1 MIIRNK
7 AIESLMYYQTIAD
20 KIIPVKYK
28 GRPVDI
34 LIIQVYAP
42 TTAAD
47 DEEIEQFYVE
57 LDNIIKNHKKCRDM
71 LLVIGDYNAKIG
83 EGRDNKTVGPHG
95 LGTRNERGNRLIEF
109 ATKHKV
115 FITNTWFE
123 QKRSAIHTW
132 TSPDDNTKN
141 QIGFKLAS
149 NNNNTFIFI

>member
-7 AIESLMYYQTIAD
+7 AMKSLVYYQTISD
-20 KIIPVKYK
+20 RIILAKYK

-47 DEEIEQFYVE
+47 EKEIEQFYEE
-57 LDNIIKNHKKCRDM
+57 LDNIIKTHNRCRDM
-71 LLVIGDYNAKIG
+71 LLVIGYYNAKVG
-83 EGRDNKTVGPHG
+83 EGRENKTVGRHG
-95 LGTRNERGNRLIEF
+95 LGTRNESGKRVIEF

-123 QKRSAIHTW
+123 QKRSAKIHGRHQLITQ
-132 TSPDDNTKN
+132 T
-141 QIGFKLAS
+141 IKLA
-149 NNNNTFIFI
+149 IH